1 MPIQCRHFRL
11 ILGLENAGVR
21 GHVPG
26 MDSTA
31 VVDVRDMTILGRE
44 GHVDKETRS
53 RRRGLDTII
62 LAGIA
67 TCFGV

>member
-1 MPIQCRHFRL
+1 
-11 ILGLENAGVR
+11 
-21 GHVPG
+21 